1 MADKTSSK
9 AGSRSTP
16 GGIGSGGEKSQTEDQ
31 KRTKRR
37 RFYASIMKREIGKAQ
52 KARNFNQV
60 RISVQVLCSSNKNR
74 QRTHRR
80 KYNLFAES
88 DKRELIS

>member
-60 RISVQVLCSSNKNR
+60 RISVQVCYAVQISISKEPTEESTTYL
-74 QRTHRR
+74 Q
-80 KYNLFAES
+80 NLI
-88 DKRELIS
+88 RGN